1 MRIRWPRRFSGLPLH
16 PMLVHFPLI
25 FWLSTPV
32 LDLLALWSG
41 PQPWW
46 DMGLVVSTAGVA
58 IGAFAVMT
66 GLLDY
71 IELSDTGSNDVRLAA
86 RHGVRTSIVWCA
98 MTIKLIIAGFSAA
111 SRTLLWGTL
120 VLDLLASALLLQG
133 ALFGT
138 RIVYGGSHTA
148 IRSRSKPPSAD

>member
-1 MRIRWPRRFSGLPLH
+1 MRVRWPRRFLNLPLH
-16 PMLVHFPLI
+16 PMLVHFPLV

-32 LDLLALWSG
+32 LDLLALWRG

-46 DMGLVVSTAGVA
+46 GIGLLVTLTGVV

-86 RHGVRTSIVWCA
+86 RHGVRTTVVWCT
-98 MTIKLIIAGFSAA
+98 MSIKLSVAGLSAA
-111 SRTLLWGTL
+111 NRSVLWGGF
-120 VLDLLASALLLQG
+120 VVDLLASALLLQG

-138 RIVYGGSHTA
+138 RIVYGGSE
-148 IRSRSKPPSAD
+148 R

>member
-1 MRIRWPRRFSGLPLH
+1 MRIRWPRRCLGLPLH
-16 PMLVHFPLI
+16 PMLVHFPLVL
-25 FWLSTPV
+25 WLSVPV
-32 LDLLALWSG
+32 LDLLALWRG

-46 DMGLVVSTAGVA
+46 GMGLVVTAVGAV

-86 RHGVRTSIVWCA
+86 RHGVRTTVVWCT
-98 MTIKLIIAGFSAA
+98 MIIKLIVAGLSAA
-111 SRTLLWGTL
+111 DRSMLWGGL
-120 VLDLLASALLLQG
+120 VVDLLASALLLQG

-138 RIVYGGSHTA
+138 RIVYGGSQ
-148 IRSRSKPPSAD
+148 R

>member
-1 MRIRWPRRFSGLPLH
+1 MRVRWPRRFLNLPLH
-16 PMLVHFPLI
+16 PMLVHFPLV

-32 LDLLALWSG
+32 LDLLALWRG

-46 DMGLVVSTAGVA
+46 SIGLLVTAAGVV

-71 IELSDTGSNDVRLAA
+71 IELSETGSNDVRLAA
-86 RHGVRTSIVWCA
+86 RHGVRTSVVWCT
-98 MTIKLIIAGFSAA
+98 MSIKLIVAALSEAGSGV
-111 SRTLLWGTL
+111 LWGAL
-120 VLDLLASALLLQG
+120 VVDLLASALLLQG

-138 RIVYGGSHTA
+138 RIVYGGSE
-148 IRSRSKPPSAD
+148 R

>member
-1 MRIRWPRRFSGLPLH
+1 MRMHWPRRFLGLPLH
-16 PMLVHFPLI
+16 PMLVHFPLV
-25 FWLSTPV
+25 FWLGAPL
-32 LDLLALWSG
+32 LDLLALWRG

-46 DMGLVVSTAGVA
+46 GMELAVTGAGVL

-86 RHGVRTSIVWCA
+86 RHGVRTSVVWCA
-98 MTIKLIIAGFSAA
+98 MTIKLIVACFSTA
-111 SRTLLWGTL
+111 SRSVLWGAL
-120 VLDLLASALLLQG
+120 VVDLLASGLLLQG

-138 RIVYGGSHTA
+138 RIVYGGFHRS
-148 IRSRSKPPSAD
+148 IRSRSEPSSAD